1 MEKFEAQQQGQ
12 SRIEKSICFDCSK
25 REIFTP
31 SQGLKALR
39 RKLQN
44 AYKISANK
52 DTITLERLREASL
65 VVFMGPRERF
75 QAAEFEAMN
84 QFLSEGGSILISL
97 GEGGEG
103 SFGTN
108 VNYFTEEYGMAF
120 NSDAVLRTVYYKYP
134 HPKEVHIS
142 NGVINREINIAA
154 GKRSAVPA
162 PGSGGVMPPAIS
174 SSSPQSSLAF
184 AYPYGASLA
193 VQKPA
198 YPVLSSGHLA
208 FPLNRPIC
216 ALWQAKSSRVP
227 GMAPG
232 RLCLI
237 GSSYVFHDDWL
248 DKDENAK
255 LVDVL
260 LRWLTASDEMAMDPI
275 DAEEPD
281 IADYHHL
288 PDSEVL
294 AERVRCCLQET
305 EEVTKDFTTLFDDSL
320 FKFDTSLIPEAVEL
334 YRKLDVKHEPLA
346 LIPPQFDHPLPPLSP
361 AVFPPSLREPPPPS
375 LDLFDLDDMFASE
388 KVRLAHLTNKCNDDD
403 LEYFIKEAGDLLG
416 VNQLLHPQERDA
428 RHILAHMFKQIAAW
442 KKLNTEPDA
451 IAAFKKL
458 NNMP

>member
-1 MEKFEAQQQGQ
+1 
-12 SRIEKSICFDCSK
+12 
-25 REIFTP
+25 
-31 SQGLKALR
+31 
-39 RKLQN
+39 
-44 AYKISANK
+44 
-52 DTITLERLREASL
+52 
-65 VVFMGPRERF
+65 
-75 QAAEFEAMN
+75 
-84 QFLSEGGSILISL
+84 
-97 GEGGEG
+97 
-103 SFGTN
+103 
-108 VNYFTEEYGMAF
+108 MAF

-416 VNQLLHPQERDA
+416 VNATLRPEARTA
-428 RHILAHMFKQIAAW
+428 RHVLAQIFKQVAAW
-442 KKLNTEPDA
+442 KKLNAEPEA
-451 IAAFKKL
+451 MAAFKKL
-458 NNMP
+458 NNMQ